1 MLREPKLLKHF
12 YIEIH
17 PKPNALHQPTT
28 LGKTDKK
35 SKTTLEKRT
44 KFVFLP
50 WKNGFA
56 MLTRKIDAQIDAIY
70 NKSKMAL
77 MLTGARQVGK
87 TNAFRRLAQRKFE
100 HFIEINFIE
109 NANAKQIFQG
119 TQSAKEIL
127 LRLTAFTKE
136 PMIPGKTFI
145 LFDEVQRCPECVTK
159 IKFLVDEGSYRYGLT
174 GSLLG
179 VELEDLKAKVQDKNT
194 EASEPVG
201 YMDIKTMY
209 PLDFEEFALAVGAAP
224 SLINHINEC
233 FKQVKPVDPV
243 VHEQIMRIFR
253 LYLIVGGMPAPV
265 WKYIQTNN
273 IQNVA
278 IEQSAILNLYK
289 RDISQYDPEKKLYLN
304 EIFDLI
310 PSELNAKNK
319 RFILKELNKNL
330 KFQKYENSFLW
341 MKKAGV
347 AIPVYNVEEPRIPL
361 ILNKQRNLF
370 KLFQN
375 DVGLLAYQYA
385 NGIQLQILSGDV
397 NINFGAIYENIVAQ
411 ELSAQGFEQLY
422 YFNSKKQGEV
432 DFVIEAGDGTVL
444 PIEVKSGKDY
454 EIHHALA
461 NILENKEYN
470 LNKAIILCND
480 NVSVDGKRTY
490 LPIYMTTFIRKK
502 SEIPG
507 IYKL

>member
-1 MLREPKLLKHF
+1 
-12 YIEIH
+12 
-17 PKPNALHQPTT
+17 
-28 LGKTDKK
+28 
-35 SKTTLEKRT
+35 
-44 KFVFLP
+44 
-50 WKNGFA
+50 
-56 MLTRKIDAQIDAIY
+56 MLTRKIDNVIDTFY
-70 NKSKMAL
+70 DNTKMAL

-100 HFIEINFIE
+100 RYVEINFIE
-109 NANAKQIFQG
+109 TPNAKQIFQG
-119 TQSAKEIL
+119 AQNAKEIL
-127 LRLTAFTKE
+127 LRLSAFADG
-136 PMIPGKTFI
+136 PLVPGKTLI
-145 LFDEVQRCPECVTK
+145 LFDEVQRCPECVTQ

-179 VELEDLKAKVQDKNT
+179 VELEDII
-194 EASEPVG
+194 ASVPVG
-201 YMDIKTMY
+201 YMDIKTMF
-209 PLDFEEFALAVGAAP
+209 PLDFEEFALAVGVAP
-224 SLINHINEC
+224 NLIDHIRDC
-233 FKQVKPVDPV
+233 FDNTKPVDPV
-243 VHEQIMRIFR
+243 VHEQMMKVFR
-253 LYLIVGGMPAPV
+253 LYLIVGGLPAPV
-265 WKYIQTNN
+265 WAYVQTNN

-278 IEQSAILNLYK
+278 LQQLAVINLYK
-289 RDISQYDPEKKLYLN
+289 KDISQYDKDKKLLLD

-330 KFQKYENSFLW
+330 KFQRYENSFLW

-361 ILNKQRNLF
+361 KLNQQRNLF

-385 NGIQLQILSGDV
+385 NGIQLRILSGEV
-397 NINFGAIYENIVAQ
+397 NINFGAIYENVVAQ
-411 ELSAQGFEQLY
+411 ELLAQGFGQLY

-454 EIHHALA
+454 ERHNALA
-461 NILENKEYN
+461 NILDNEEYN
-470 LNKAIILCND
+470 LSKAIVLCND
-480 NVSVDGKRTY
+480 NVSVQGKKTY

-502 SEIPG
+502 QEIPG
-507 IYKL
+507 IYKLEL

>member
-1 MLREPKLLKHF
+1 
-12 YIEIH
+12 
-17 PKPNALHQPTT
+17 
-28 LGKTDKK
+28 
-35 SKTTLEKRT
+35 
-44 KFVFLP
+44 
-50 WKNGFA
+50 
-56 MLTRKIDAQIDAIY
+56 MLTRKIDTAIDTFY
-70 NKSKMAL
+70 DNTKMAL

-100 HFIEINFIE
+100 RYIEINFIE
-109 NANAKQIFQG
+109 TPAAKQIFQG
-119 TQSAKEIL
+119 AQNAKEIL
-127 LRLTAFTKE
+127 LRLSAFADG
-136 PMIPGKTFI
+136 PLIPGKTLI
-145 LFDEVQRCPECVTK
+145 LFDEVQKCPECVTQ
-159 IKFLVDEGSYRYGLT
+159 IKFLVDEGTYRYGLT

-179 VELEDLKAKVQDKNT
+179 VELEDLQEKAQAKDQNS

-209 PLDFEEFALAVGAAP
+209 PLDFEEFAKAVGVAP
-224 SLINHINEC
+224 NLVDHIRDC
-233 FKQVKPVDPV
+233 FDNTKPVDPV
-243 VHEQIMRIFR
+243 VHERMMKVFR
-253 LYLIVGGMPAPV
+253 LYLIVGGLPAPV
-265 WKYIQTNN
+265 WAYVQTNN

-278 IEQSAILNLYK
+278 IQQLAVINLYK
-289 RDISQYDPEKKLYLN
+289 KDISQYDKDKKLLLD

-330 KFQKYENSFLW
+330 KFQRYENSFLW

-361 ILNKQRNLF
+361 KLNQQRNLF

-385 NGIQLQILSGDV
+385 NGIQLRILSGEV
-397 NINFGAIYENIVAQ
+397 NINYGAVYENVVAQ
-411 ELSAQGFEQLY
+411 ELLAQGFEQLY

-454 EIHHALA
+454 ERHNALA
-461 NILENKEYN
+461 NILDNEEYN

-480 NVSVDGKRTY
+480 NVSVQGKKTY

-502 SEIPG
+502 HEIPG
-507 IYKL
+507 IYKLDL

>member
-1 MLREPKLLKHF
+1 
-12 YIEIH
+12 
-17 PKPNALHQPTT
+17 
-28 LGKTDKK
+28 
-35 SKTTLEKRT
+35 
-44 KFVFLP
+44 
-50 WKNGFA
+50 
-56 MLTRKIDAQIDAIY
+56 MLTRKIDNVIDTFY
-70 NKSKMAL
+70 DNTKMAL

-100 HFIEINFIE
+100 RYVEINFIE
-109 NANAKQIFQG
+109 TPDAKQVFKGAQN
-119 TQSAKEIL
+119 AKEIL
-127 LRLTAFTKE
+127 LRLSAFADG
-136 PMIPGKTFI
+136 PLVPGKTLI
-145 LFDEVQRCPECVTK
+145 LFDEVQRCPECVTQ

-179 VELEDLKAKVQDKNT
+179 VELEDII
-194 EASEPVG
+194 ASVPVG
-201 YMDIKTMY
+201 YMDIKTMF
-209 PLDFEEFALAVGAAP
+209 PLDFEEFAQAVGVAP
-224 SLINHINEC
+224 NLIEHILDCFENE
-233 FKQVKPVDPV
+233 KPVDPV
-243 VHEQIMRIFR
+243 VHEQMMKVFR
-253 LYLIVGGMPAPV
+253 LYLIVGGLPAPV
-265 WKYIQTNN
+265 WAYVQTNN

-278 IEQSAILNLYK
+278 LQQLAVINLYK
-289 RDISQYDPEKKLYLN
+289 KDISQYDKDKKLLLD

-310 PSELNAKNK
+310 SSELNAKNK

-330 KFQKYENSFLW
+330 KFQRYENSFLW

-361 ILNKQRNLF
+361 KLNQQRNLF

-385 NGIQLQILSGDV
+385 NGIQLRILSGEV
-397 NINFGAIYENIVAQ
+397 NINFGAIYENVVVQ
-411 ELSAQGFEQLY
+411 ELLAQGFGQLY

-454 EIHHALA
+454 ERHNALA
-461 NILENKEYN
+461 NILDNEEYN
-470 LNKAIILCND
+470 LSKAIILCND
-480 NVSVDGKRTY
+480 NVSVQGKKTY

-502 SEIPG
+502 QEIPG

>member
-1 MLREPKLLKHF
+1 
-12 YIEIH
+12 
-17 PKPNALHQPTT
+17 
-28 LGKTDKK
+28 
-35 SKTTLEKRT
+35 
-44 KFVFLP
+44 
-50 WKNGFA
+50 
-56 MLTRKIDAQIDAIY
+56 MLTRKIDNVIDTFY
-70 NKSKMAL
+70 DNTKMAL

-100 HFIEINFIE
+100 RYVEINFIE
-109 NANAKQIFQG
+109 TPDAKQIFQG
-119 TQSAKEIL
+119 AQNAKEIL
-127 LRLTAFTKE
+127 LRLSAFADG
-136 PMIPGKTFI
+136 PLVPGKTLI
-145 LFDEVQRCPECVTK
+145 LFDEVQRCPECVTQ

-179 VELEDLKAKVQDKNT
+179 VELEDLQEKAQVKDQNA

-201 YMDIKTMY
+201 YMDIKTMF
-209 PLDFEEFALAVGAAP
+209 PLDFEEFALAVGVAP
-224 SLINHINEC
+224 NLIDHIRDC
-233 FKQVKPVDPV
+233 FDNSIPVDPV
-243 VHEQIMRIFR
+243 VHEQMMKVFR
-253 LYLIVGGMPAPV
+253 LYLIVGGLPAPV
-265 WKYIQTNN
+265 WAYVQTNN

-278 IEQSAILNLYK
+278 LQQLAVINLYK
-289 RDISQYDPEKKLYLN
+289 KDISQYDKDKKLLLD

-330 KFQKYENSFLW
+330 KFQRYENSFLW

-361 ILNKQRNLF
+361 KLNQQRNLF

-385 NGIQLQILSGDV
+385 NGIQLRILSGEV
-397 NINFGAIYENIVAQ
+397 NINFGAIYENVVAQ
-411 ELSAQGFEQLY
+411 ELLAQGFAQLY

-454 EIHHALA
+454 ERHNALA
-461 NILENKEYN
+461 NILDNGEYN

-480 NVSVDGKRTY
+480 NVSVQGKKTY

-502 SEIPG
+502 QEIPG
-507 IYKL
+507 IYKLEL